1 MKATKQAKETGV
13 YKDQIAS
20 SKMMDIMFSAAPIL
34 QPEERVQHTVKEE
47 QVQDW
52 FGIWSKNNQPPKI
65 YPNLPF

>member
-47 QVQDW
+47 QVQD
-52 FGIWSKNNQPPKI
+52 
-65 YPNLPF
+65 